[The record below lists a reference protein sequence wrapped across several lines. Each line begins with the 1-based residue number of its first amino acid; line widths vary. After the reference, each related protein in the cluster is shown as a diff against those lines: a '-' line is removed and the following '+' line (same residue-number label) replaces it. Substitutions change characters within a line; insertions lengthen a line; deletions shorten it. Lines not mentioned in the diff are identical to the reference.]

1 MPPWEVIN
9 VLLGVLAT
17 DGIPRLSQSEDD
29 VNQDDSMTDSCDD
42 FMLGIYDISRVHFI
56 SKTERELYTEIPKE
70 DLCDGDGDGI
80 GKLNRNM
87 YGIRDAAN
95 GWFRD
100 WQSLL
105 ASKGYKTGV
114 ANPALFH
121 NPHCGARGGVY
132 GDDFY
137 VLATSKDHGEM
148 NELLASTYSVR
159 ETHRLGFGRG
169 CVQEATVLNRVV
181 QLGIENGRTYVQ
193 IEPDSRHVQFI
204 LKILGL
210 SSKSGSTAVP
220 GVKVVGVELGRRL
233 SEPQLSNIEISAFR
247 SC

>member
-1 MPPWEVIN
+1 M
-9 VLLGVLAT
+9 
-17 DGIPRLSQSEDD
+17 
-29 VNQDDSMTDSCDD
+29 
-42 FMLGIYDISRVHFI
+42 
-56 SKTERELYTEIPKE
+56 
-70 DLCDGDGDGI
+70 

-87 YGIRDAAN
+87 YGFRDAAN

-121 NPHCGARGGVY
+121 NPQRGARGGVH

-137 VLATSKDHGEM
+137 VLAKSKDLDEA
-148 NELLASTYSVR
+148 NELLASSYSVR
-159 ETHRLGFGRG
+159 ETHRLGFGHG

-181 QLGIENGRTYVQ
+181 KLGIENGRKCVQ
-193 IEPDSRHVQFI
+193 IEPDSRHVQLI
-204 LKILGL
+204 IKTLGF

-220 GVKVVGVELGRRL
+220 GVKVSDAELERRL
-233 SEPQLSNIEISAFR
+233 SEPQLSKIETSAFR
-247 SC
+247 SCVMRAAFLAQDRADIGEAVKGLTSSVAIPTAGSWRDLKHLGRNLIGKPNVVL